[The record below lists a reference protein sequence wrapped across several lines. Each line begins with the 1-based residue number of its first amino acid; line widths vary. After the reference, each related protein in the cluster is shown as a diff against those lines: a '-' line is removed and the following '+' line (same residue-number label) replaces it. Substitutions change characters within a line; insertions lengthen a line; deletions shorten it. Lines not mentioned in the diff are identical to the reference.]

1 VNPVILY
8 AVHSLLALVL
18 AAGMLCPRGWRRPI
32 LVVTAVLGCAGGL
45 ALALDVGSESVWR
58 STTLEQPSGAIAGS
72 AVACA
77 WLLAGVLGNRRTLG
91 SAALMGLASS
101 GLLLAS
107 LNDWIV
113 PALLFWLASSVAVML
128 LLASDGIRVGAL
140 FAVALSDLALVGALS
155 LHALDDS
162 TWTLPSSL
170 DGLGLW
176 LALGALVVRT
186 GAIPA
191 IGVWESLGTR
201 SAPALPLLVGGSLAL
216 LGPLVAGAEQWAA
229 VGALVGGLTCCLVAL
244 TAPELRIA
252 VVGAWP
258 VWLSLGLLLAAPD
271 TLRVASVA
279 ALLAVTATALWPPTE
294 ALGRGP
300 RGFLLGTLA
309 GTPGFLALV
318 AGATLAFERA
328 TEASTPGVSATWS
341 ALAALL
347 LLVVAAGVALGA
359 RIARQTG
366 PGEADPLAG
375 WSMRALFLVALA
387 LGLAPPSL
395 WGLPEHLL
403 GERSPWLIGAG
414 LALALGAA
422 LAAHRGSPSAA
433 PTTEPM
439 EAHPGV
445 IVYAS
450 EGEDVAVMVGV
461 AALIGLGSL
470 AAVVYLAVE
479 GLSYGFLPPG
489 NF

>member
-1 VNPVILY
+1 VSPEILY
-8 AVHSLLALVL
+8 AVHSSLALLLAG
-18 AAGMLCPRGWRRPI
+18 GMFLPKGWRRPVLI
-32 LVVTAVLGCAGGL
+32 VAAALGCAGGL
-45 ALALDVGSESVWR
+45 AVALEVGSESVWR
-58 STTLEQPSGAIAGS
+58 STTLEQPSGAVAGS

-91 SAALMGLASS
+91 SAALVGLASS

-113 PALLFWLASSVAVML
+113 PALIFWLASSVAVML

-155 LHALDDS
+155 LHALDDR
-162 TWTLPSSL
+162 TWTLPTSL

-191 IGVWESLGTR
+191 LGVWESLGTR
-201 SAPALPLLVGGSLAL
+201 SAPALPLLVGGPLAL
-216 LGPLVAGAEQWAA
+216 LGPLLAGAEPWAA
-229 VGALVGGLTCCLVAL
+229 VGAVVGALACCVLAL
-244 TAPELRIA
+244 TDPDLRIS

-258 VWLSLGLLLAAPD
+258 VWLSLGLLLAAPA
-271 TLRVASVA
+271 TLRVSSVA
-279 ALLAVTATALWPPTE
+279 ALLAVTATALWPSTE
-294 ALGRGP
+294 GLGRGP
-300 RGFLLGTLA
+300 RGFLLGSLPA
-309 GTPGFLALV
+309 TPGFLALV
-318 AGATLAFERA
+318 AGAVLAFERT
-328 TEASTPGVSATWS
+328 TEASTPGVSAPWG

-347 LLVVAAGVALGA
+347 LLVVAASVALGA
-359 RIARQTG
+359 RIAGQTE
-366 PGEADPLAG
+366 PGQTDPLAG
-375 WSMRALFLVALA
+375 WSLRALFLIGLV
-387 LGLAPPSL
+387 LGLAPPSF
-395 WGLPEHLL
+395 WGLPEHIP
-403 GERSPWLIGAG
+403 GQRAPWLIGAA
-414 LALALGAA
+414 LALALVAA
-422 LAAHRGSPSAA
+422 LAAHRRSPSAA
-433 PTTEPM
+433 PAPERL

-479 GLSYGFLPPG
+479 GLSYGFLPPS